1 MARDIGDQTIVA
13 DRTLPDSDAFHKSQ
27 ASLVILHGAEIGRD
41 FRLKR
46 GRTIVGRG
54 LEADVRVPDDLVSR
68 EHARIEFL
76 WDPETPEPHYI
87 LVDLGS
93 TNRTF
98 VNSRLV
104 QRVELMDGDKI
115 QIGNT
120 VLKFVLLDDI
130 EVKFHEEIRN
140 RISYDRLTGLLTRE
154 SLYLALEKE
163 LQRCGRYRLPV
174 AVLMMDLDRF
184 KLVNDAHGHDIGSR
198 VLAEVGQRIRDSL
211 RARDVSARYGGEEFL
226 TYLSETPAEGGGLTG
241 QRIRDVIRA
250 SPFEIQGRSINV
262 TISIGVSAFPD
273 HGRDIE
279 TLVKRADEALYRA
292 KAEGRDR
299 VCIDKGPTEGGAAGA
314 GANAVTSGPAGGR
327 RRSGAAPKGAAAKKT
342 VAAKAAA
349 RPVRGRRRSASG
361 GRARRSR
368 RPRAAGRSASRRRR
382 SG

>member
-1 MARDIGDQTIVA
+1 MAKDIGDQTIVA
-13 DRTLPDSDAFHKSQ
+13 DRTPVDTGAFRKSH
-27 ASLVILHGAEIGRD
+27 ASLVVLQGAEIGRD

-54 LEADVRVPDDLVSR
+54 LDADVRLPDDLVSR

-76 WDPETPEPHYI
+76 WDPETQEPHYI

-98 VNSRLV
+98 VNSRQI
-104 QRVELMDGDKI
+104 QRVELLDGDKI
-115 QIGNT
+115 QVGDS
-120 VLKFVLLDDI
+120 VLKFVLLDDV

-174 AVLMMDLDRF
+174 AILMMDLDRF
-184 KLVNDAHGHDIGSR
+184 KSVNDTHGHVIGSR
-198 VLAEVGQRIRDSL
+198 VLAEVGRRIRDSL

-226 TYLSETPAEGGGLTG
+226 TYLSETDADGGGLTG
-241 QRIRDVIRA
+241 QRIRHAIRA
-250 SPFEIQGRSINV
+250 SPFEIEGRSINL

-279 TLVKRADEALYRA
+279 TLVKRADVALYRA

-299 VCIDKGPTEGGAAGA
+299 VCIDDGRPLRRAA
-314 GANAVTSGPAGGR
+314 
-327 RRSGAAPKGAAAKKT
+327 AAKGAARP
-342 VAAKAAA
+342 A
-349 RPVRGRRRSASG
+349 RKRRRSASG
-361 GRARRSR
+361 GRARRPR
-368 RPRAAGRSASRRRR
+368 RPRAAGRATSRRRR

>member
-1 MARDIGDQTIVA
+1 MAKDIGDQTIVA
-13 DRTLPDSDAFHKSQ
+13 DRTPVDTGAFRKSH
-27 ASLVILHGAEIGRD
+27 ASLVVLQGAEIGRD

-54 LEADVRVPDDLVSR
+54 LDADVRLPDDLVSR

-76 WDPETPEPHYI
+76 WDPETQEPHYI

-98 VNSRLV
+98 VNSRQI
-104 QRVELMDGDKI
+104 QRVELLDGDKI
-115 QIGNT
+115 QVGDS
-120 VLKFVLLDDI
+120 VLKFVLLDDV

-184 KLVNDAHGHDIGSR
+184 KEVNDTHGHTIGSR
-198 VLAEVGQRIRDSL
+198 VLAEVGRRIRDSL

-226 TYLSETPAEGGGLTG
+226 TYLSETDADGGGLTG
-241 QRIRDVIRA
+241 QRIRHAIRA
-250 SPFEIQGRSINV
+250 SPFEIEGRSINL

-279 TLVKRADEALYRA
+279 TLVKRADVALYRA

-299 VCIDKGPTEGGAAGA
+299 VCIDDGRPVRRAAAAKGEAAA
-314 GANAVTSGPAGGR
+314 
-327 RRSGAAPKGAAAKKT
+327 KGAA
-342 VAAKAAA
+342 
-349 RPVRGRRRSASG
+349 RPARGRRRSASG
-361 GRARRSR
+361 GRARRPR
-368 RPRAAGRSASRRRR
+368 RPRAAGRAASRRRR

>member
-1 MARDIGDQTIVA
+1 MAKDIGDQTIVA
-13 DRTLPDSDAFHKSQ
+13 GRTLLDTGAFHKSH
-27 ASLVILHGAEIGRD
+27 ASLVVLQGAEIGRD

-54 LEADVRVPDDLVSR
+54 LDADVRVPDDLVSR

-76 WDPETPEPHYI
+76 WDPETQEPHYI

-98 VNSRLV
+98 VNSRQI
-104 QRVELMDGDKI
+104 QRVELLDGDKI
-115 QIGNT
+115 QLGNS
-120 VLKFVLLDDI
+120 VLKFVLLDDV

-163 LQRCGRYRLPV
+163 LQRCGRYRQPL

-184 KLVNDAHGHDIGSR
+184 KSVNDAHGHIIGSR
-198 VLAEVGQRIRDSL
+198 VLAEVGRRIRDSL

-226 TYLSETPAEGGGLTG
+226 TYLSETHADGGGLTG
-241 QRIRDVIRA
+241 QRIRHAIRA
-250 SPFEIQGRSINV
+250 IPFEIEGRSINL

-279 TLVKRADEALYRA
+279 TLVKRADVALYRA

-299 VCIDKGPTEGGAAGA
+299 VCIDDGRPGKRAA
-314 GANAVTSGPAGGR
+314 
-327 RRSGAAPKGAAAKKT
+327 AAKGAALPA
-342 VAAKAAA
+342 
-349 RPVRGRRRSASG
+349 RGRRRSASG
-361 GRARRSR
+361 GRTRRSR
-368 RPRAAGRSASRRRR
+368 RPRAAGRSASRRRK